1 MLYRTLGKTGIKIS
15 AVSFGSMR
23 WPSEEEC
30 ELIVARGVEHGLN
43 YVDTSTG
50 YCGGQSEVWTG
61 RAAARRRDRIFVSN
75 KTRYAAAP
83 RADEVRRAIEKSLQ
97 AMGLDYLD
105 FYQLWGLET
114 MEVLQASLRKGG
126 FVDGVRQAQRDGLVR
141 HGLGFTFHGAP
152 ETFRAAVD
160 TGEFV
165 SATVSYNLLNRRE
178 AENIAY
184 AAAKGMGVIV
194 MNPLAGGV
202 LALAGLPALN
212 FLRAPGAGQERGA
225 LRFLAAHRE
234 ITTAIVGYRSAAEV
248 DQAAA
253 AMKGAG
259 RLGDA
264 YRARLER
271 RMEGVR
277 LLEGTFCT
285 GCGYCKE
292 CPSGVNV
299 PKYMQTMRDFEV
311 YGVAHERL
319 ADWIWSKYAHADP
332 VKQLAACTACGRC
345 ESKCPQHLAIIA
357 AIRRGR
363 EALAAHS
370 AVGTAPAQPSHRKP
384 QGN

>member
-1 MLYRTLGKTGIKIS
+1 MLYRTLGKTGIAIS

-30 ELIVARGVEHGLN
+30 ERIVARGVAHGLN

-50 YCGGQSEVWTG
+50 YCGGRSEVWTG
-61 RAAARRRDRIFVSN
+61 RAAARWRARIFVSN
-75 KTRYAAAP
+75 KTRYGAAP
-83 RADEVRRAIEKSLQ
+83 RADDVRRAIDQSLQ

-114 MEVLQASLRKGG
+114 MEVLRAALQKGG
-126 FVDGVRQAQRDGLVR
+126 FVDGVRQAQRDGVVR
-141 HGLGFTFHGAP
+141 HGLGFTFHGTP
-152 ETFRAAVD
+152 EIFRAAVD

-178 AENIAY
+178 AENVAY
-184 AAAKGMGVIV
+184 AASRGLGVIV

-202 LALAGLPALN
+202 LALAGLSALS
-212 FLRAPGAGQERGA
+212 FLRSARSGQEWGA
-225 LRFLAAHRE
+225 LRFLAAHPG
-234 ITTAIVGYRSAAEV
+234 ITTSIVGYRAAAEV

-264 YRARLER
+264 YRTRLVR
-271 RMEGVR
+271 QMENVR

-311 YGVAHERL
+311 YGVARERL
-319 ADWIWSKYAHADP
+319 AEWIWSKYAHSDP
-332 VKQLAACTACGRC
+332 VRQLAACTACGRC
-345 ESKCPQHLAIIA
+345 ESKCPQHLEIVA

-363 EALAAHS
+363 EALA
-370 AVGTAPAQPSHRKP
+370 TQPAMCQR
-384 QGN
+384 